1 MASTRASGGIAP
13 RIPSAAAS
21 SVDVGA
27 MRWCVSIGS
36 QSESE
41 SDASTALDSPGGSSP
56 SSPSSAGSSLTSAGA
71 VSTSN
76 LYPRSASSA
85 SSSDM
90 ASTRDVKYTRAVAH
104 RRWYAVRT
112 APRSTAGSSPTPPAP
127 GSSFR
132 SSPFDLPEIPGAAPV
147 PGAGLHA
154 PSTAALTSAA
164 VTGYT
169 IDPGVVPS
177 AISVAISSTSAST
190 SAAFTIGKSYCS
202 LEWHAP
208 ARSARLRGRA
218 LARSPSAPLS
228 AR

>member
-13 RIPSAAAS
+13 RIPSAASS

-41 SDASTALDSPGGSSP
+41 SDASTALDSPGGSCR
-56 SSPSSAGSSLTSAGA
+56 SSPSSAGSSLTCAGA
-71 VSTSN
+71 VSTST

-90 ASTRDVKYTRAVAH
+90 ASTRDVKYTSAVAH

-127 GSSFR
+127 ASSFR